1 MAIVSFREV
10 SKIYQGDTP
19 AVNQVS
25 LDVEEGE
32 FLCLIGPS
40 GCGKTTL
47 LKMVNRLI
55 EPTSGTI
62 VVEGREVRKW
72 DPIRLRRHIGYVI
85 QQIGLFPHLTVE
97 ENMTYVLSIMGRP
110 LSERR
115 RKAREL
121 LEVVSLDASYLRR
134 FPRELSGG
142 ERQRVGV
149 ARALAS
155 DPKIILMDEPFG
167 ALDQIT
173 KEQLQGELL
182 RLHRSLRKTIVFVT
196 HDLQEAMKLGTRIG
210 VMRKG
215 RMLQIGTPSEL
226 LFTPADPFVEEFL
239 GTGGL
244 LQTFR
249 MFTAQE
255 VMLRDL
261 PVVVVGQS
269 EGKDRAIQYSRDL
282 GWDFFLLVDKEGR
295 FVGAERVDGGSL
307 PYSTVFPSTS
317 FEEVLRRMFLAS
329 TSWVAVVDPSNGVL
343 QGVVDFRF
351 VCAHLQGYCLEKTS
365 GKKL

>member
-1 MAIVSFREV
+1 MAIVSFQEV
-10 SKIYQGDTP
+10 SKIYQGDIP
-19 AVNQVS
+19 AINHVS
-25 LDVEEGE
+25 LDIEEGE

-62 VVEGREVRKW
+62 VVEGREIRQW

-97 ENMTYVLSIMGRP
+97 ENMTYVLSIMGKP
-110 LSERR
+110 LSERC

-121 LEVVSLDASYLRR
+121 LEVVSLDASYLHR

-182 RLHRSLRKTIVFVT
+182 RLHQLLRKTIVFVT

-226 LFTPADPFVEEFL
+226 LFAPADPFVEEFL
-239 GTGGL
+239 GTGGF

-261 PVVVVGQS
+261 PMVVVGQS
-269 EGKDRAIQYSRDL
+269 EEKDRAIQRSHDL

-295 FVGAERVDGGSL
+295 FVGAERIDGGNL
-307 PYSTVFPSTS
+307 LYSTVFPSTS

-329 TSWVAVVDPSNGVL
+329 ASWVAVVDPSNGVL

-351 VCAHLQGYCLEKTS
+351 VCAHLQNYCLEKTS

>member
-1 MAIVSFREV
+1 MTIVSFQEA
-10 SKIYQGDTP
+10 SKIYQESTL
-19 AVNQVS
+19 AVDRVS
-25 LDVEEGE
+25 LDIEEGE
-32 FLCLIGPS
+32 FMCLIGPS

-62 VVEGREVRKW
+62 MVEGQEVRQW
-72 DPIRLRRHIGYVI
+72 DPIKLRRHIGYVI
-85 QQIGLFPHLTVE
+85 QHIGLFPHLTVE

-110 LSERR
+110 LSERQKR
-115 RKAREL
+115 AREL
-121 LEVVSLDASYLRR
+121 LEMVSLDASYLSR

-149 ARALAS
+149 ARALAA

-173 KEQLQGELL
+173 REQLQGELL
-182 RLHRSLRKTIVFVT
+182 RLHQVLQKTIIFVT

-215 RMLQIGTPSEL
+215 QMLQVGTPSEL
-226 LFTPADPFVEEFL
+226 LFNPAAPFVEEFL
-239 GTGGL
+239 GTGGF

-255 VMLRDL
+255 VMLENP
-261 PVVVVGQS
+261 PVVVVGQAD
-269 EGKDRAIQYSRDL
+269 GKEEVIQRSLDL
-282 GWDFFLLVDKEGR
+282 GWDFLLLVDRKGH
-295 FVGAERVDGGSL
+295 FVGAERLDGGSL
-307 PYSTVFPSTS
+307 SYSIVNPSTS
-317 FEEVLRRMFLAS
+317 FEEVLRRMFLTS
-329 TSWVAVVDPSNGVL
+329 TSWVVVVDPSNGVL
-343 QGVVDFRF
+343 RGIVDFRF
-351 VCAHLQGYCLEKTS
+351 VCTHLQGYCLEKAA